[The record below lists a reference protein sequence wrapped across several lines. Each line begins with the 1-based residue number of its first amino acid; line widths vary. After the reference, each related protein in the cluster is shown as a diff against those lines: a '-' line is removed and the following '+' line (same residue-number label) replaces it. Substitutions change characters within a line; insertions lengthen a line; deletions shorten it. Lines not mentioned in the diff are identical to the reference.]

1 LERETIFNT
10 KLTTV
15 KKILNWLRTICI
27 VYVILI
33 VGVRCLDT
41 VLKENIRYHIKHH
54 QSQLLLDQI
63 RQILTVG
70 KTVYTNRRLLK
81 PRYTLATSRLLP
93 KPATNQRQ
101 SQLSPIR
108 STLSSMRSTLS
119 LDLATNRKQL
129 EFDSLLRSTL
139 SPNRWTFLPIW
150 SILLTVT
157 RMSNVL
163 STLSPVCMGP
173 TKSTVLNSTL
183 LLVCT
188 RLYTQFTDITI
199 SSQHH
204 SPVRRRQMT
213 NHVW

>member
-1 LERETIFNT
+1 MERETIFNT

-139 SPNRWTFLPIW
+139 SPNKSVDFFANMVNFVDCHPNVERPFDFVASVYGANKVDRVKFNFIASVYQALH
-150 SILLTVT
+150 TVYGHH
-157 RMSNVL
+157 N
-163 STLSPVCMGP
+163 
-173 TKSTVLNSTL
+173 
-183 LLVCT
+183 
-188 RLYTQFTDITI
+188 FITA
-199 SSQHH
+199 SQ
-204 SPVRRRQMT
+204 SR
-213 NHVW
+213 